1 MSLKIF
7 LNEMSFRQGNALR
20 FNWKKI
26 DQYIFNLSLYMWKI
40 QKVCYICQYKGI
52 VNLERVTITAEP
64 LLKTM
69 AYQPLLLRWMNEG
82 IKPWSI
88 MELNVLKSPAW
99 LLIIL
104 FWLDLL
110 QKHESELIFAF
121 PLLTSVHGLF
131 ERLLFCLGQTQEIS
145 VFSE

>member
-7 LNEMSFRQGNALR
+7 LNEMSLRQGNALR

-121 PLLTSVHGLF
+121 PLLTSVYGLF